1 LFRNQADAVP
11 IIPEPKTMTFMTR
24 SIPKYFP
31 KNFYAFQ
38 NLNAASKEVLAGVQ
52 LEAQQYFVT
61 TEIAYDDCQELR

>member
-1 LFRNQADAVP
+1 
-11 IIPEPKTMTFMTR
+11 MTR